1 MWGNKIGKCVHT
13 FASYSAAPCRNVWIV
28 LPPGIPERIRPSFE
42 RLFQRCEFATRIAA
56 KDASSERKSLPQL
69 SSIVCPRGTSG
80 QSAMRS
86 SAPGCRTVGAVI
98 KNVIIMRVAKI
109 AEAAI
114 SAAIDPNCGIW
125 RHSGHKVPDPDES

>member
-1 MWGNKIGKCVHT
+1 MWGNKIGKCGHT
-13 FASYSAAPCRNVWIV
+13 FKLYIAAPCRNVWIV

-42 RLFQRCEFATRIAA
+42 RLFQRCELATRIAA

-86 SAPGCRTVGAVI
+86 SAPGWKTVGAVI
-98 KNVIIMRVAKI
+98 KNVTCQYVHT
-109 AEAAI
+109 
-114 SAAIDPNCGIW
+114 S
-125 RHSGHKVPDPDES
+125 